1 MEYFGSPKKHIRSH
15 NKVSDLRK
23 KWGSEQIKEKKGQC
37 MADEIIKI
45 KIVPESYPHDIGEV
59 EITVKDSEIQLMGK
73 LNAYISRLESFLT
86 VLEEIGFNK
95 AVGNATDYK
104 KINSVRAFFGWSYDT
119 IGYDRQEK
127 DLTNFLSESLKIEIE
142 RYKTDLA
149 RIPQERQTPYIK
161 TLIDEEA

>member
-1 MEYFGSPKKHIRSH
+1 
-15 NKVSDLRK
+15 
-23 KWGSEQIKEKKGQC
+23 

-45 KIVPESYPHDIGEV
+45 KIVPEKYRHYIGEV
-59 EITVKDSEIQLMGK
+59 EITVKDLDIQLMGK

-104 KINSVRAFFGWSYDT
+104 KINSVRAFFGWSNDA
-119 IGYDRQEK
+119 IGFDRQEK

-142 RYKTDLA
+142 RYKTGLA
-149 RIPQERQTPYIK
+149 RIPQERQTPYI
-161 TLIDEEA
+161 